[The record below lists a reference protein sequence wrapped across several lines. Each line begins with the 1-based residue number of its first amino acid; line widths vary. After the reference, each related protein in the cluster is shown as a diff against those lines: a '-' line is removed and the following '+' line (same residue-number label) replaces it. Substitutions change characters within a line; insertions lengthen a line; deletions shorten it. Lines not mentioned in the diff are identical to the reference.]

1 MFYEDTYL
9 VGARDTDPFNCCRP
23 SSVLNFLQEAA
34 TLAAAQL
41 QVSRD
46 EIVEKYNCF
55 WMLVRMWYRLDRP
68 LRWNEELTVKTWH
81 RGGKSAA
88 MYRDFDLYSNGEQ
101 IGEAVSTWVLADLNT
116 HKLKRLSEIGE
127 FKLTTGGDLCKDII
141 LRRSPMPQE
150 MKQVENRLLHYSDCD
165 VNGHVNNVRYAD
177 FACDAVGMEKEGEG
191 KFVSS
196 FHISYLKECLPGEI
210 ITLAAGQHDGAWCV
224 RGTDAEGADRFETT
238 MVLKNCP

>member
-41 QVSRD
+41 HVSRD

-177 FACDAVGMEKEGEG
+177 FACDAVGMEKIGEG

-196 FHISYLKECLPGEI
+196 FHISYLKECLPGETI
-210 ITLAAGQHDGAWCV
+210 SLSAGQLDGARCV

>member
-1 MFYEDTYL
+1 MYYEDTYV

-23 SSVLNFLQEAA
+23 SSILNFLQEAA
-34 TLAAAQL
+34 TMAAAEL
-41 QVSRD
+41 KVSRD

-68 LRWNEELTVKTWH
+68 LNWNEELTVRTWH

-88 MYRDFDLYSNGEQ
+88 MYRDFDLYCNGEH

-127 FKLTTGGDLCKDII
+127 FQLTTGGDLCKSIT
-141 LRRSPMPQE
+141 LHRNRMPE
-150 MKQVENRLLHYSDCD
+150 DMTAVEQRKLHYSDCD

-177 FACDAVGMEKEGEG
+177 YACDAIGMDREGEG

-196 FHISYLKECLPGEI
+196 LQISYLQECLSGET
-210 ITLAAGQHDGAWCV
+210 ITLWTGQKDGAWCV
-224 RGTDAEGADRFETT
+224 RGGDGNGSDRFEVTMMLEKTT
-238 MVLKNCP
+238 

>member
-41 QVSRD
+41 HVSRD

-177 FACDAVGMEKEGEG
+177 FACDAVGMEKIGEG

-196 FHISYLKECLPGEI
+196 FHISYLKECLPGETI
-210 ITLAAGQHDGAWCV
+210 SLSAGQLDGAWCV

>member
-1 MFYEDTYL
+1 MYYEDTY
-9 VGARDTDPFNCCRP
+9 VIGARDTDPFNCCRP
-23 SSVLNFLQEAA
+23 SAVLNFLQEAA
-34 TLAAAQL
+34 TVAAAEL
-41 QVSRD
+41 KVSRD

-68 LRWNEELTVKTWH
+68 LRWNEKLTVRTWH

-88 MYRDFDLYSNGEQ
+88 MYRDFDLYCNGEH

-127 FKLTTGGDLCKDII
+127 FQLTTGGELCKSIT
-141 LRRSPMPQE
+141 LHRNRMPE
-150 MKQVENRLLHYSDCD
+150 DMIAVEQRKLHYSDCD

-177 FACDAVGMEKEGEG
+177 YACDAIGMEKEGDG

-196 FHISYLKECLPGEI
+196 LQISYLQECLSGDTV
-210 ITLAAGQHDGAWCV
+210 TLWTGRKDGAWCV
-224 RGTDAEGADRFETT
+224 RGADSSGADRFEVT
-238 MVLKNCP
+238 MTLEKSP